1 MFWGYTAAPVPRDP
15 HPDGLWMCHPP
26 PVSYWRLWT
35 SSALSNLADGVFKVA
50 LPLVAID
57 YTRSPVLVAG
67 VSFAAALPWLLCALP
82 AGALADRLDRRHAML
97 AANAARAALLAA
109 LAFGAGSIWVLY
121 AIAFCVGVA
130 ETLYDTSAQSIVPQ
144 VVPRADLSRANAR
157 LYAVEMTA
165 NEFVGPPLGGLL
177 AGAGTLVAFATPA
190 GLWVAAIGALLL
202 LRGDYRPARTHRA
215 TMRADI
221 VEGLRFLWH
230 RNLLRTFAIAVGVSN
245 FASNARMAV
254 LVLYA
259 VGAMGL
265 TETEYGILLTTS
277 AAGSLVGSFAAP
289 AIERALGRSR
299 SILAAFLVIALSIAA
314 PTLTPN
320 PWLVGA
326 GFFIGGVGIMLS
338 NVILVSLRQR
348 ITPDHILGR
357 VNSAYRL
364 VAWGTIPLGA
374 ATGGLLA
381 QWLGLRPVFAIAGAL
396 TLLLLIPISRFTD
409 PVLDAAERDAGA

>member
-1 MFWGYTAAPVPRDP
+1 M
-15 HPDGLWMCHPP
+15 
-26 PVSYWRLWT
+26 SYWRLWT

>member
-1 MFWGYTAAPVPRDP
+1 
-15 HPDGLWMCHPP
+15 MCHPP